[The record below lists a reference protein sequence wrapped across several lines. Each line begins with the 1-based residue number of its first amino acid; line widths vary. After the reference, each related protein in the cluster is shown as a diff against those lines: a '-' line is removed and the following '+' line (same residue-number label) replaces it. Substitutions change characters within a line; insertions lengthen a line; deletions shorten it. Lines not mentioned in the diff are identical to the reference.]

1 MPLAFIAVT
10 VFGYQGPVALFK
22 SIDEFSFIKPGRV
35 FFKLL
40 DEVSLCFSFERLD

>member
-10 VFGYQGPVALFK
+10 VFGYLSSVALFK
-22 SIDEFSFIKPGRV
+22 SINKFSFIKPGRV

-40 DEVSLCFSFERLD
+40 DEISLGFSF